1 MSYFPYGAVPEY
13 NQYSDDDSEMVRR
26 AKYEAMMRQAN
37 SQPHFQQG
45 LDVGGYQLG
54 QPSNQQETLQK
65 LNAYSNWANQ
75 AGQQQ
80 QQLQQTKS
88 PWDGIAKIGDALA
101 QKYGGQG
108 QNLGGDQL
116 QAFQDMG
123 NQNQMQAGLA
133 SARNGGQYS
142 FEQSPFIDMLMKYL
156 RGGA

>member
-1 MSYFPYGAVPEY
+1 
-13 NQYSDDDSEMVRR
+13 MVRR

-65 LNAYSNWANQ
+65 LNAYQQWANNAPQPQQNQQ
-75 AGQQQ
+75 A
-80 QQLQQTKS
+80 S
-88 PWDGIAKIGDALA
+88 PWDGVAKITDAIAKST
-101 QKYGGQG
+101 GQG
-108 QNLGGDQL
+108 DGQASGQGFGGDKL

-142 FEQSPFIDMLMKYL
+142 FNQSPFVDMLVRYL
-156 RGGA
+156 RGGV